1 MWSMLLERGCPKS
14 NRLPRST
21 LATGEAW
28 MARGTTVPITPSV
41 LEWAIRESGYDVERL
56 AKAADTTPDKIE
68 AWLAGSQPTATELR
82 TLAGVLKRP
91 FATFFLP
98 RPPKQ
103 KKPPIEF
110 RVPADSVRS
119 ELNVIERQRIR
130 EAVRLQEILAWIVR
144 ELDRPSPKIP
154 RVTINERAETQAIEL
169 RADLR
174 ITFEVQKDWTTAAR
188 ALRGWRRALENSG
201 VFVLALSMG
210 EDSIRGFSLWDEHAP
225 LIALNTSWSAEARIF
240 TLFHEYAHLL
250 TRTSSAC
257 IESIGR
263 AKSDPTE
270 RWCEEFAADVIIP
283 PRDLEQFLR
292 LNNVRPPI
300 KDIRTVSRIANM
312 FRASLR
318 ATTLQL
324 IAMETASWPLYN
336 ALPSLSERKSSGG
349 GGGAGRPRA
358 QIRLDQYGLEAIGL
372 FASAVG
378 RDVLNRADVLDYLD
392 IPPASL
398 GSAIA
403 AEEPYQ
409 D

>member
-1 MWSMLLERGCPKS
+1 
-14 NRLPRST
+14 
-21 LATGEAW
+21 
-28 MARGTTVPITPSV
+28 MARGTTVPITASV
-41 LEWAIRESGYDVERL
+41 LEWAIEESGYDVEEL
-56 AKAADTTPDKIE
+56 AKTAEIAPSKIE
-68 AWLAGSQPTATELR
+68 AWLAGAQPPVTDLR
-82 TLAGVLKRP
+82 AIAAILKRP

-98 RPPKQ
+98 GPPKQ

-119 ELNVIERQRIR
+119 DLNVIERQRIR
-130 EAVRLQEILAWIVR
+130 EAARLQEILAWVVR
-144 ELDRPSPKIP
+144 ELDRPRPKIP
-154 RVTINERAETQAIEL
+154 RVAINQSAEIEATEL
-169 RADLR
+169 RADLG
-174 ITFEVQKDWTTAAR
+174 ITFERQKDWTTGVR
-188 ALRGWRRALENSG
+188 ALRGWRRALENYG

-210 EDSIRGFSLWDEHAP
+210 EDSIRGFSLWHEDAP

-240 TLFHEYAHLL
+240 TLFHEYGHLL

-283 PRDLEQFLR
+283 RREVQRYLR
-292 LNNVRPPI
+292 MNNMRPPI
-300 KDIRTVSRIANM
+300 KDIRSVSRIANV
-312 FRASLR
+312 FRVSLR

-336 ALPSLSERKSSGG
+336 ALPPLSERKSSGG

-372 FASAVG
+372 FATAVD

-398 GSAIA
+398 GSTIA
-403 AEEPYQ
+403 ADEPYQ